1 MYIPGQYPP
10 DAMMP
15 GMTGYPGMDM
25 GMGMG
30 MQGGYPMSG
39 GMVGFPTGIPQFP
52 EYMAGRMDAS
62 GYVKYTRAQMLD
74 GLRNYVIMCNN
85 GRVPISK
92 EEKLEETPQLLRH
105 ACAECGVSQL
115 QMLTFNIPEA
125 GIQIPFYFC
134 TACGKLFY
142 WKDFAD

>member
-10 DAMMP
+10 DGMMP
-15 GMTGYPGMDM
+15 GYPGMDM
-25 GMGMG
+25 GMGAGMD
-30 MQGGYPMSG
+30 MQGGYPMQG
-39 GMVGFPTGIPQFP
+39 GMVGYPPMTPQYP
-52 EYMAGRMDAS
+52 GYMAGRMDAS

-92 EEKLEETPQLLRH
+92 EEKLEETPPLLRH

-125 GIQIPFYFC
+125 GVQIPFYFC

-142 WKDFAD
+142 YKDFYL